1 MPGADAYPALRAR
14 ALCDKAWCLWPLGRG
29 AERRTV
35 MDEAE
40 AIARQLGDPRLLSHV
55 LETRAQPAAA
65 AGRLD
70 VAATLADEALHWA
83 KAAGDD
89 WAIAVAAEVRALAAG
104 SADELREHVDRAA
117 ALLDEAGN
125 VYILAELA
133 LLRRL
138 PGPSPGQRSRR
149 QANSSSARSRSRA
162 NSTTPTAGWSS
173 KATTGSP
180 HCSPGM
186 PTPLAKRSARSSD
199 SVASS
204 VVLPLASEGLLGL
217 AAIAAARDD
226 PDRAARLVGAAAAH
240 AYGSQQHEVE
250 ARLDAAFLDPA
261 RTRHGADAW
270 DAAARD
276 GSALSVRR
284 RDRLR
289 PPRTPHI
296 DPHAGAARRQLR

>member
-1 MPGADAYPALRAR
+1 
-14 ALCDKAWCLWPLGRG
+14 
-29 AERRTV
+29 

-40 AIARQLGDPRLLSHV
+40 AIARQLAEPRLLSHV

-117 ALLDEAGN
+117 ALLDKAGN
-125 VYILAELA
+125 VYILAELLSAAAYQALRLRSDRDARQFVERAIPLARELDNPYGWMTLQGNYGLAA
-133 LLRRL
+133 LLTGDTDTARESFRDELRL
-138 PGPSPGQRSRR
+138 CRELR
-149 QANSSSARSRSRA
+149 
-162 NSTTPTAGWSS
+162 
-173 KATTGSP
+173 
-180 HCSPGM
+180 
-186 PTPLAKRSARSSD
+186 
-199 SVASS
+199 
-204 VVLPLASEGLLGL
+204 VLPLAAEGLLGL

-240 AYGSQQHEVE
+240 AYGSQQHDLK

-261 RTRHGADAW
+261 RMRHGTSAW
-270 DAAARD
+270 DAAVRD
-276 GSALSVRR
+276 GAALSFE
-284 RDRLR
+284 DAIAYAL
-289 PPRTPHI
+289 
-296 DPHAGAARRQLR
+296 DEAGA